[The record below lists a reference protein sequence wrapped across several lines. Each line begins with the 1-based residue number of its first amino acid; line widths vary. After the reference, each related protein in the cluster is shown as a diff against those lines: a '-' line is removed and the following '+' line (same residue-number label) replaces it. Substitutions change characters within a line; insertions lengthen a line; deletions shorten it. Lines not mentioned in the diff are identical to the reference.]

1 MLETLLGGL
10 FGGVLRLAPEVL
22 KWVDRKDERKHELA
36 MVSLEHEAAKTQAE
50 LQLRQLDAAVSVK
63 EFEAIASASAEQSE
77 TSTAAGGKVA
87 AISALVR
94 PIITYMFLAAYML
107 VKVAMF
113 LLAVNQDGSWK
124 EVVVSLW
131 TQDDVTILFMIIS
144 FWFVGRVYERRTA
157 AG

>member
-36 MVSLEHEAAKTQAE
+36 LISLEHEAAKSQAE
-50 LQLRQLDAAVSVK
+50 LQLRQLDAVVSVK
-63 EFEAIASASAEQSE
+63 EFEAIATASKEQAE
-77 TSTAAGGKVA
+77 TASTAGKWVS

-94 PIITYMFLAAYML
+94 PTITYMFLACYMI
-107 VKVAMF
+107 VKLALF
-113 LLAVNQDGSWK
+113 LLAYSQDGGWK

-144 FWFVGRVYERRTA
+144 FWFVGRVYERSNTRS
-157 AG
+157 